1 MSCGLQGAFGL
12 GGLVPGKGGRSRDN
26 SFANI
31 GQVPMNEKEQNIKSS
46 ALPMSVTGDRRET
59 GPESYIEV
67 KGPTGLGAKS
77 STPYTKVLPKYKKQA
92 EQAVQRQQI
101 PREHQKRVKEYFE
114 SLERGG

>member
-1 MSCGLQGAFGL
+1 MFGL
-12 GGLVPGKGGRSRDN
+12 GSLMGGKNGRSQDN

-31 GQVPMNEKEQNIKSS
+31 GEVPMNDKEQSIKSS
-46 ALPMSVTGDRRET
+46 AMPISVKGDRRET
-59 GPESYIEV
+59 GPESYIEI